1 MALRKLYN
9 SDWFL
14 KSIFAV
20 CLFVILVIAGM
31 TYRHIQTLSHSTDQ
45 VIHTYKVNVELE
57 QLISYLKDA
66 ETGQRGY
73 FITSDSLYLD
83 PYLINREKIN
93 NTFASL
99 KELTKNNKEQQ
110 ENLKVLNKTIEE
122 RLLNL
127 SQAYTAYLKRDID
140 TPEFRNLFLRG
151 KTTMDDIRAQV
162 SSMISIEDQRLKGR
176 RDAYKDDLR
185 FTPIFL
191 FSFVLLTLILL
202 LIAYAKIQADVS
214 KLKSANVKL
223 EIFKESTNQSEIIA
237 NHGNWVWNIEDN
249 YFEYSDNMYRLLG
262 EEPQSFDSTIEN
274 FMSFVHPD
282 DLAKLQDQVDQ
293 MMVDENLPFINYRII
308 RNNGEIRYFKARGQ
322 KVSGEDFKKKLLGT
336 IVDITDEIQNLVVLE
351 ERNFELERNNEE
363 LSAFNHVASHD
374 LQEPLRKIQTFLSRL
389 EEKEGNN
396 LSDAGKKYMDRIVT
410 AAARMRLLIDDLLQ
424 YSRTNKSDQA
434 FEKVDLNETL
444 ENAKLHISE
453 GMKDKKAVVISEV
466 LPSSHVIPFQMQQ
479 LFTNLLGNALK
490 YSKED
495 VPPIIEVG
503 YSRVKATEDPH
514 LDPKKADYYHK
525 IEFKDNGIGFKQEYA
540 DKIFELFNRLH
551 NRTEYSGTGIGLS
564 ICKKIVEN
572 HKGIIY
578 ATAVPNQ
585 GATFTILLP
594 QTKK

>member
-1 MALRKLYN
+1 MDLRKLYN

-14 KSIFAV
+14 KSVFAV

-45 VIHTYKVNVELE
+45 VVHTYKVNVELE
-57 QLISYLKDA
+57 QIISYLKDA

-73 FITSDSLYLD
+73 FITGDSLYLD

-110 ENLKVLNKTIEE
+110 ENLKILNQTIEE

-127 SQAYTAYLKRDID
+127 SQAYSAFLKRDIN
-140 TPEFRNLFLRG
+140 TPEFKNLFLRG

-162 SSMISIEDQRLKGR
+162 SSMIAIEDKRLKGR

-214 KLKSANVKL
+214 KLKSANAKL
-223 EIFKESTNQSEIIA
+223 EIFKESTNQSEIIS

-249 YFEYSDNMYRLLG
+249 FFEYSDNMYRMLG

-274 FMSFVHPD
+274 FMTYVHPD
-282 DLAKLQDQVDQ
+282 DVVKLQEQVDQ

-308 RNNGEIRYFKARGQ
+308 RKNGDIRYFKARGQ
-322 KVSGEDFKKKLLGT
+322 KVSGDDYRKRVIGT
-336 IVDITDEIQNLVVLE
+336 IVDVTDEIQNLVVLE

-389 EEKEGNN
+389 EEKEKDN
-396 LSDAGKKYMDRIVT
+396 LSDAGKKYMQRIVT

-434 FEKVDLNETL
+434 IENVDLNEIF
-444 ENAKLHISE
+444 ENAKLHLSE
-453 GMKDKKAVVISEV
+453 EIKDKKALITSED
-466 LPSSHVIPFQMQQ
+466 LPNGLVIPFQMQQ

-495 VPPIIEVG
+495 VTPHIKVA
-503 YSRVKATEDPH
+503 YSKIKSTDDSR
-514 LDPKKADYYHK
+514 LDPKKSDYYHK
-525 IEFKDNGIGFKQEYA
+525 IEFKDNGIGFEQEYA

-551 NRTEYSGTGIGLS
+551 NRDAYSGTGIGLS

-578 ATAVPNQ
+578 ATGIPNQ
-585 GATFTILLP
+585 GSTFTILLP
-594 QTKK
+594 HNKK